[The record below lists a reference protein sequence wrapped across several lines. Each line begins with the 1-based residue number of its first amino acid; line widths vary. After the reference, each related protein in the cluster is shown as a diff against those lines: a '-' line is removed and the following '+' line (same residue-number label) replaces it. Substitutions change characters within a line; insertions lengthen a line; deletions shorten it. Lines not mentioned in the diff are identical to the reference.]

1 MSETLAILDEQGFH
15 LRVHDAWHHGLS
27 REQSHRLLQAAG
39 FDWYESERVLE
50 SAVWWPEPA
59 EIEYRLN
66 GRRRW
71 LVNGRAVTREGAMWE
86 FRQVGMT
93 YDAIRHL
100 MRIYRLCAEIE
111 ARLPPPLPDTLT
123 VEEARRLIADGL
135 NHALSLRVA
144 RRWANEHLRPAR
156 SRHPLGLCGWKE
168 RFECD
173 NPKRCLTEEDF
184 AKALK
189 EAGIEVDGNDVY
201 ATEIDS

>member
-15 LRVHDAWHHGLS
+15 LRVDGAWHHGLS
-27 REQSHRLLQAAG
+27 REQSHRLLRAAG
-39 FDWYESERVLE
+39 VQWYEAERVLE

-59 EIEYRLN
+59 EIQYRLS

-71 LVNGRAVTREGAMWE
+71 LVNGRPVTREGAAWE

-93 YDAIRHL
+93 YNAIRHL

-111 ARLPPPLPDTLT
+111 ARLPPPPPDTIT

-144 RRWANEHLRPAR
+144 RDWAKDHLRPAR
-156 SRHPLGLCGWKE
+156 CKHALGLCQWRQ
-168 RFECD
+168 RFERD
-173 NPKRCLTEEDF
+173 NPKRSLTEEDF
-184 AKALK
+184 AKALR